1 MSDTPRL
8 ESRDAPAAPSR
19 SFAGP
24 GAGSRKWSILLAVG
38 IGTFMSALD
47 GSIVNAVLPKVREAL
62 GTTVAGI
69 EWVVSIY
76 LLVVSGVLLGFG
88 RLGDLRGH
96 RGVYLTG
103 LGGFVVTSALC
114 GIAPS
119 ARWLVAARGLQ
130 ALAAAMLFAN
140 SPAILT
146 LTFPPAE
153 RGRALGLQST
163 MTYLGLSAGPP
174 LGGLLTAHLG
184 WRAIFFVTVPVGLV
198 GFALGRAVVPRDE
211 PHGEVARFDLL
222 GATTFFVG
230 LFGLL
235 LALDQGHA
243 WGWRSPITLGLIGA
257 SLVVLAVFVAIE
269 RRRAHPMLDLSLF
282 RHRAFTGSAFSAV
295 ASYVGEYAILF
306 LLPFYLVQARGI
318 PVQHAGAL
326 LAALPLVML
335 VAAPIAGEL
344 SDRLGPRR
352 FTVAGMAV
360 LTAGLLLLARDGP
373 ATPTWRIAGA
383 LAIAGLGLG
392 LFIAPNNSRLL
403 GAAPPHRRG
412 IASGV
417 LAAARNVGMVLG
429 VGLAGAVYTTVLART
444 GERGVAEG
452 VSAGL
457 VAAAGVTGL
466 AAITSWFEAG

>member
-1 MSDTPRL
+1 MSDPDRPEPPRA
-8 ESRDAPAAPSR
+8 RPASAQPP
-19 SFAGP
+19 AGP
-24 GAGSRKWSILLAVG
+24 GAASRKWSILVAVG
-38 IGTFMSALD
+38 VGTFMSALD

-96 RGVYLTG
+96 RGVYLVG
-103 LGGFVVTSALC
+103 FGGFVVTSALC
-114 GIAPS
+114 GMAPS
-119 ARWLVAARGLQ
+119 APWLVGARALQ

-146 LTFPPAE
+146 LSFPPTE

-174 LGGLLTAHLG
+174 LGGLLTAHFG
-184 WRAIFFVTVPVGLV
+184 WRAIFFVNVPVGLA
-198 GFALGRAVVPRDE
+198 GLALSRAVIPRDA
-211 PHGEVARFDLL
+211 PRGPVAPFDLA
-222 GATTFFVG
+222 GAATFFVG

-243 WGWRSPITLGLIGA
+243 WGWGSPLTLLLLAGSA
-257 SLVVLAVFVAIE
+257 AVLAAFVAIE
-269 RRRAHPMLDLSLF
+269 RRRPHPMLDLSLF
-282 RHRAFTGSAFSAV
+282 RERAFTGAAFSAV
-295 ASYVGEYAILF
+295 ASYVGEYAVLF
-306 LLPFYLVQARGI
+306 LLPFYLVHARGMA
-318 PVQHAGAL
+318 VQHAGAI
-326 LAALPLVML
+326 LAALPLAMMISSPVS
-335 VAAPIAGEL
+335 GEI
-344 SDRLGPRR
+344 SDRFGPRR
-352 FTVAGMAV
+352 FTIAGMAV
-360 LTAGLLLLARDGP
+360 LTAGLLLLARAGP
-373 ATPTWRIAGA
+373 TTPAWRIVGA
-383 LAIAGLGLG
+383 LAVTGLGLG

-429 VGLAGAVYTTVLART
+429 VGLAGAVYTTVLAHT
-444 GERGVAEG
+444 GQDVAHG

-457 VAAAGVTGL
+457 VAASGVTAL
-466 AAITSWFEAG
+466 ATITSWLETG